1 MKASFE
7 VSNQSS
13 HRGPVARQFAQLVE
27 LDHTQQLL
35 WVNGQLNSFELLKV
49 ETLVCLVRYYHSQG
63 ENNAVVEAAV
73 IAVNQRIRVAVASKR
88 LGLTEGPPTAELSH
102 ELASLLWTQVFDAKR
117 PWAEI
122 CFWRVFGHLLTDLLR
137 QSRKQASCSI
147 DSDLRARSCV
157 LKLRAQGLPLE
168 VSVDLRRRLMQ
179 LKPNQRRAL
188 LLRVGYGLSVR
199 KTAAILHRH
208 PRSVANL
215 VRAAKRRLRD
225 H

>member
-1 MKASFE
+1 MEPSFE
-7 VSNQSS
+7 VNRQFS
-13 HRGPVARQFAQLVE
+13 HRGPVARQFAQVVQM
-27 LDHTQQLL
+27 DQTQQLL
-35 WVNGQLNSFELLKV
+35 WINGRNESFEVLKA
-49 ETLVCLVRYYHSQG
+49 ETLICLVRHYHANG
-63 ENNAVVEAAV
+63 ENIAVVEAAV

-88 LGLTEGPPTAELSH
+88 LGLTEGPPTSELSQ
-102 ELASLLWTQVFDAKR
+102 ELSSLLWTQVFNEKR
-117 PWAEI
+117 RWAEI

-147 DSDLRARSCV
+147 DSDLGARSCA

-168 VSVDLRRRLMQ
+168 VSVDLRRRLMG

-199 KTAAILHRH
+199 RTAAILHRH
-208 PRSVANL
+208 PRSVVNL

>member
-7 VSNQSS
+7 VDRQFSR
-13 HRGPVARQFAQLVE
+13 RGPVARQFAQLVQMGE
-27 LDHTQQLL
+27 KEQLL
-35 WVNGQLNSFELLKV
+35 WVSGRIESFEPLKA
-49 ETLVCLVRYYHSQG
+49 ETLICLVRHYHSIG
-63 ENNAVVEAAV
+63 VNIAVVEASV

-102 ELASLLWTQVFDAKR
+102 EVSSLLWTQVFDEKR

-147 DSDLRARSCV
+147 DSDLRARSCA

-168 VSVDLRRRLMQ
+168 VSVDLRRKLMR

-188 LLRVGYGLSVR
+188 LLRLGYGLSVR
-199 KTAAILHRH
+199 KTAVILHRH
-208 PRSVANL
+208 PRSVVNL

-225 H
+225 Q

>member
-1 MKASFE
+1 MQGSFE
-7 VSNQSS
+7 VSNQFS
-13 HRGPVARQFAQLVE
+13 HRGPVARQFAQIVE

-35 WVNGQLNSFELLKV
+35 WVNGQLDSFELLKV

-102 ELASLLWTQVFDAKR
+102 ELQSLLWTQVFDSKR
-117 PWAEI
+117 PWVGI
-122 CFWRVFGHLLTDLLR
+122 CFWKVFGHLLTDLLR